1 MEALQ
6 KENSELRVELEDLTK
21 KVSKVAVLE
30 QEMSKIHSAYQN
42 LLKHSEKREALE
54 KAARQKLQN
63 VIINLTEV
71 NKVGNTE
78 NC

>member
-1 MEALQ
+1 M
-6 KENSELRVELEDLTK
+6 VEE
-21 KVSKVAVLE
+21 
-30 QEMSKIHSAYQN
+30 EMSKIQDAYQN

-71 NKVGNTE
+71 NKEVTE
-78 NC
+78 RHEAVMGQLMSGDQKNQVMS